1 MLRYLIQNHE
11 NKLRHL
17 AVKLIEERDP
27 FEYVKLAQVMTVYNN
42 ELVIMKRQKEAKA
55 QHQHEDDDDD

>member
-42 ELVIMKRQKEAKA
+42 ELVIMKGLLRCGKQ
-55 QHQHEDDDDD
+55 